1 MRIGLLGANGSG
13 KTTLL
18 NLLAGT
24 LAPDAG
30 EIERAAAL
38 RLVRFEQHR
47 NGLDPEQ
54 SLRRALAPEG
64 DTVTFQGRGVHV
76 ASWARRF
83 LFRSEQLD
91 VPVGRLSGGEQ
102 ARILIARLM
111 GDPADLLVLD
121 EPTNDLDIP
130 TLEVLEESLAEF
142 DGGLVLVTHDRF
154 MLDRV
159 STTILALDGSGGAE
173 IYADYAQW
181 EAARTARTSTPRAAA
196 DPPPARE
203 RARAKRLGYLEQR
216 EWDGMEEAIQE
227 AERAAEACRL
237 AAEDP
242 AIASDPRELQKRYT
256 ELEAARAHV
265 ARLYERWAELE
276 DKRA

>member
-1 MRIGLLGANGSG
+1 M
-13 KTTLL
+13 
-18 NLLAGT
+18 
-24 LAPDAG
+24 
-30 EIERAAAL
+30 
-38 RLVRFEQHR
+38 RFEQHR
-47 NGLDPEQ
+47 SGLDPEQ

-64 DTVTFQGRGVHV
+64 DTVTFQGRSVHV
-76 ASWARRF
+76 ASWAKRF

-111 GDPADLLVLD
+111 REPADLLVLD

-142 DGGLVLVTHDRF
+142 DGGLVLVTHDRL

-159 STTILALDGSGGAE
+159 STTILALDGEGGAE

-181 EAARTARTSTPRAAA
+181 EAAPDGADGHRPRA
-196 DPPPARE
+196 PPIPRPRGSARGPSASAISSSASGTAWRRPSRKR
-203 RARAKRLGYLEQR
+203 RARPRP
-216 EWDGMEEAIQE
+216 
-227 AERAAEACRL
+227 AASPRKI
-237 AAEDP
+237 P
-242 AIASDPRELQKRYT
+242 AIASDPRELQKRYE

-276 DKRA
+276 TKRA